1 MPNNAYD
8 DLFDAWG
15 QALNVNPQ
23 LGKTV
28 FHMESSG
35 GKNTGRS
42 LPNDPDSPVGPMQM
56 RPSTAAGVA
65 KSMNI
70 NGPIDLQDMRF
81 AVPLAMRYLADGL
94 NATQSGTGALA
105 YYYSG
110 SADPAQWGPKTQ
122 GYVARG
128 MSLYPK
134 MALTPA
140 QSQPAQPTQQV
151 QNAPQETP

>member
-1 MPNNAYD
+1 MPNNTYD

-15 QALNVNPQ
+15 RALNVNPQ

-35 GKNTGRS
+35 GKNTGKS
-42 LPNDPDSPVGPMQM
+42 LPEDPDSPIGPMQM
-56 RPSTAAGVA
+56 RPSTAAGIA

-70 NGPIDLQDMRF
+70 TGPIDLQDMRF
-81 AVPLAMRYLADGL
+81 VVPLAMRYLADGL
-94 NATQSGTGALA
+94 NATQSGNGALA

-110 SADPAQWGPKTQ
+110 SADPAAWGRKTQ
-122 GYVARG
+122 AYVAKG
-128 MSLYPK
+128 QALYPT

-140 QSQPAQPTQQV
+140 QSQQTQQAAD
-151 QNAPQETP
+151 APPEQP